1 VTSVLASVSVQ
12 LLLLSQNDP
21 SGPPSGLPK
30 STTTTVWILL
40 IVAALFVAV
49 VLPRLRRGRSGPQET
64 LGSFGAS
71 AGGAREELERLLT
84 EIQDLSREHIARLDT
99 KIRMLN
105 QLLLEC
111 DQKKRDLEDLLGK
124 AGGAASPAAGPA
136 APAAHPS
143 SSRPLNPLHSQV
155 YSLQDS
161 GKEILDI
168 CAATGLEKGEV
179 ELILGLRQ
187 MPPAKT

>member
-1 VTSVLASVSVQ
+1 MHFTLVPQTDPQPRPQQPMVGVLWVFLV
-12 LLLLSQNDP
+12 
-21 SGPPSGLPK
+21 
-30 STTTTVWILL
+30 
-40 IVAALFVAV
+40 VAALFVAV
-49 VLPRLRRGRSGPQET
+49 VLPRLRRRRDEPRET
-64 LGSFGAS
+64 LGTFGPA

-111 DQKKRDLEDLLGK
+111 DQKQRTLEALLGK
-124 AGGAASPAAGPA
+124 APAADAAAKPA
-136 APAAHPS
+136 SSARAP
-143 SSRPLNPLHSQV
+143 NPLHDQV

-161 GKEILDI
+161 GKEVLDI

-179 ELILGLRQ
+179 ELILGLRK
-187 MPPAKT
+187 MH

>member
-1 VTSVLASVSVQ
+1 MSPV
-12 LLLLSQNDP
+12 LLLLQAN
-21 SGPPSGLPK
+21 PPPPDARGASA
-30 STTTTVWILL
+30 TVWILL
-40 IVAALFVAV
+40 VVGALFVAV
-49 VLPRLRRGRSGPQET
+49 VLPRLRRRGNGPQET

-105 QLLLEC
+105 QLLLEV
-111 DQKKRDLEDLLGK
+111 DQKKRELEDLLAK
-124 AGGAASPAAGPA
+124 TGGAPAPGQLPPSPAK
-136 APAAHPS
+136 S
-143 SSRPLNPLHSQV
+143 QNPLHSQV

-179 ELILGLRQ
+179 ELILGLRR
-187 MPPAKT
+187 MEGPK

>member
-1 VTSVLASVSVQ
+1 MIASLLVQ
-12 LLLLSQNDP
+12 AADA
-21 SGPPSGLPK
+21 PPHAVPK
-30 STTTTVWILL
+30 SLTGVIWVVL

-49 VLPRLRRGRSGPQET
+49 VLPRLRRRRDGPQET
-64 LGSFGAS
+64 LGTFGAS

-111 DQKKRDLEDLLGK
+111 DQKKRELESLLGR
-124 AGGAASPAAGPA
+124 
-136 APAAHPS
+136 APAQAGAEKPAPV
-143 SSRPLNPLHSQV
+143 RAVNPLHDQV
-155 YSLQDS
+155 YTLKDS
-161 GKEILDI
+161 GKELLDI

-179 ELILGLRQ
+179 ELILGLRG
-187 MPPAKT
+187 MTKA

>member
-1 VTSVLASVSVQ
+1 
-12 LLLLSQNDP
+12 
-21 SGPPSGLPK
+21 
-30 STTTTVWILL
+30 
-40 IVAALFVAV
+40 VAALFVAV
-49 VLPRLRRGRSGPQET
+49 ILPRLRRRRDGPREV
-64 LGSFGAS
+64 LGSFGGS
-71 AGGAREELERLLT
+71 AGGPREELERLLT

-111 DQKKRDLEDLLGK
+111 DQKKRELEALLGK
-124 AGGAASPAAGPA
+124 TGAAAASGAPPAKNSARA
-136 APAAHPS
+136 S
-143 SSRPLNPLHSQV
+143 NPLHDQV

-179 ELILGLRQ
+179 ELILGLRK
-187 MPPAKT
+187 MH

>member
-1 VTSVLASVSVQ
+1 M
-12 LLLLSQNDP
+12 
-21 SGPPSGLPK
+21 
-30 STTTTVWILL
+30 LL
-40 IVAALFVAV
+40 IVVPQSEPAPQPPKPMVGVLWVFLVVAALFVAV
-49 VLPRLRRGRSGPQET
+49 VLPRLRRRRDEPRET
-64 LGSFGAS
+64 LGTFGPA

-111 DQKKRDLEDLLGK
+111 DQKKRELEELLGK
-124 AGGAASPAAGPA
+124 APSADPSPKP
-136 APAAHPS
+136 APAA
-143 SSRPLNPLHSQV
+143 RATNPLHDQV

-179 ELILGLRQ
+179 ELILGLRK
-187 MPPAKT
+187 MH

>member
-1 VTSVLASVSVQ
+1 MSAFIVGILAQSDAPSVM
-12 LLLLSQNDP
+12 
-21 SGPPSGLPK
+21 PK
-30 STTTTVWILL
+30 STSATVWIVLV
-40 IVAALFVAV
+40 IGALFVAV
-49 VLPRLRRGRSGPQET
+49 VLPRLRRRKEGAQET

-111 DQKKRDLEDLLGK
+111 DQKKRELEDVLTR
-124 AGGAASPAAGPA
+124 AGGAAPA
-136 APAAHPS
+136 APPPAAA
-143 SSRPLNPLHSQV
+143 SSRPTNPLHSQV
-155 YSLQDS
+155 YTLQDS
-161 GKEILDI
+161 GKELLDI

-187 MPPAKT
+187 MPPNKN

>member
-1 VTSVLASVSVQ
+1 VNGTLAEVLAGSLCQS
-12 LLLLSQNDP
+12 DAP
-21 SGPPSGLPK
+21 AGLPK
-30 STTTTVWILL
+30 STTATVWIVL
-40 IVAALFVAV
+40 IIAALFVAV
-49 VLPRLRRGRSGPQET
+49 VLRRLGRRRDGPKET

-111 DQKKRDLEDLLGK
+111 DQKKRELEDVLAR
-124 AGGAASPAAGPA
+124 AGGPLPAAAGPA
-136 APAAHPS
+136 AP
-143 SSRPLNPLHSQV
+143 SRPPNPLQSQV
-155 YSLQDS
+155 YTLQDS

-187 MPPAKT
+187 MPPDKN

>member
-1 VTSVLASVSVQ
+1 MLLSVL
-12 LLLLSQNDP
+12 LLFQAD
-21 SGPPSGLPK
+21 PPSSAIKGPTAVLW
-30 STTTTVWILL
+30 VVL
-40 IVAALFVAV
+40 IVGALFVAV
-49 VLPRLRRGRSGPQET
+49 VLPRLRRRGGGAQET

-105 QLLLEC
+105 QLLLEV
-111 DQKKRDLEDLLGK
+111 DQKKRELEDVL
-124 AGGAASPAAGPA
+124 ARSGGAPAPGQLTPSPAKPQ
-136 APAAHPS
+136 
-143 SSRPLNPLHSQV
+143 NPLHTQV
-155 YSLQDS
+155 YTLQDS

-179 ELILGLRQ
+179 ELILGLRR
-187 MPPAKT
+187 MEGPK

>member
-1 VTSVLASVSVQ
+1 FLCQSEA
-12 LLLLSQNDP
+12 
-21 SGPPSGLPK
+21 PPGLPK
-30 STTTTVWILL
+30 SPATTVWIVLV
-40 IVAALFVAV
+40 VAALFVLV
-49 VLPRLRRGRSGPQET
+49 VLPRLRRRKDGPRET

-111 DQKKRDLEDLLGK
+111 DQKKRELEDVLAK
-124 AGGAASPAAGPA
+124 AGGTLPSAVGPT
-136 APAAHPS
+136 PP
-143 SSRPLNPLHSQV
+143 SRPPNPLHSQV
-155 YSLQDS
+155 YTLQDS

-187 MPPAKT
+187 MPPDKN

>member
-1 VTSVLASVSVQ
+1 VTGALADVWAGFLCQS
-12 LLLLSQNDP
+12 DP
-21 SGPPSGLPK
+21 PAGSPK
-30 STTTTVWILL
+30 STTAIFWVVL
-40 IVAALFVAV
+40 IVAALFVMF
-49 VLPRLRRGRSGPQET
+49 VLPRLRRRKDGPRET

-111 DQKKRDLEDLLGK
+111 DQKKRELEDLLAK
-124 AGGAASPAAGPA
+124 SGGAAPGPA
-136 APAAHPS
+136 TSAAP
-143 SSRPLNPLHSQV
+143 SRPANPLHSQV
-155 YSLQDS
+155 YTLQDS
-161 GKEILDI
+161 GKELLDI

-179 ELILGLRQ
+179 ELILGLRR
-187 MPPAKT
+187 MPPSKD

>member
-1 VTSVLASVSVQ
+1 MTHFALVLQNDAPPPTAKPVVSVF
-12 LLLLSQNDP
+12 
-21 SGPPSGLPK
+21 
-30 STTTTVWILL
+30 WIVLV
-40 IVAALFVAV
+40 IAALFVAV
-49 VLPRLRRGRSGPQET
+49 ILPRLRRRRDGPQEL
-64 LGSFGAS
+64 LGSFGGS
-71 AGGAREELERLLT
+71 AGGPREELERLLT

-111 DQKKRDLEDLLGK
+111 DQKKRELEELLAR
-124 AGGAASPAAGPA
+124 AGAPPAPPPADPA
-136 APAAHPS
+136 APPA
-143 SSRPLNPLHSQV
+143 RPPNPLHTQV

-179 ELILGLRQ
+179 ELILGLRK
-187 MPPAKT
+187 MPRDKH

>member
-1 VTSVLASVSVQ
+1 LIH
-12 LLLLSQNDP
+12 LLLVLQTDAASP
-21 SGPPSGLPK
+21 SSKPGVNVLW
-30 STTTTVWILL
+30 VVLV
-40 IVAALFVAV
+40 VAALFVAV
-49 VLPRLRRGRSGPQET
+49 ILPRLRRRRDGPQEL
-64 LGSFGAS
+64 LGSFGGS

-111 DQKKRDLEDLLGK
+111 DQKKRELEALLGK
-124 AGGAASPAAGPA
+124 TEAAAAPEPAAKNSARPA
-136 APAAHPS
+136 
-143 SSRPLNPLHSQV
+143 NPLHDQV

-179 ELILGLRQ
+179 ELILGLRK
-187 MPPAKT
+187 MH

>member
-1 VTSVLASVSVQ
+1 MHFILVPQADPPPPAPKPMVGVLWVA
-12 LLLLSQNDP
+12 LL
-21 SGPPSGLPK
+21 
-30 STTTTVWILL
+30 
-40 IVAALFVAV
+40 VAALFVAV
-49 VLPRLRRGRSGPQET
+49 VLPRLRRRRGEPRET
-64 LGSFGAS
+64 LGSFGSS

-111 DQKKRDLEDLLGK
+111 DQKKRELEALLGK
-124 AGGAASPAAGPA
+124 TGEAAEKSPSPR
-136 APAAHPS
+136 AP
-143 SSRPLNPLHSQV
+143 NPLHDQV

-161 GKEILDI
+161 GKEVLDI

-179 ELILGLRQ
+179 ELILGLRKMQ
-187 MPPAKT
+187 N

>member
-1 VTSVLASVSVQ
+1 LILLALVLQNDAAPSPPKPAVSVL
-12 LLLLSQNDP
+12 
-21 SGPPSGLPK
+21 
-30 STTTTVWILL
+30 WIVLVL
-40 IVAALFVAV
+40 VALFVAV
-49 VLPRLRRGRSGPQET
+49 ILPRLRRRRDGPQEL
-64 LGSFGAS
+64 LGSFGGS

-84 EIQDLSREHIARLDT
+84 EIQDLSREHIAKLDT

-111 DQKKRDLEDLLGK
+111 DQKKRELEALLGK
-124 AGGAASPAAGPA
+124 TGSGAAEPAAKNPA
-136 APAAHPS
+136 P
-143 SSRPLNPLHSQV
+143 RTTNPLHDQV

-179 ELILGLRQ
+179 ELILGLRK
-187 MPPAKT
+187 MH

>member
-1 VTSVLASVSVQ
+1 MMSACIVGILAQ
-12 LLLLSQNDP
+12 AEA
-21 SGPPSGLPK
+21 PSGLSK
-30 STTTTVWILL
+30 STSATVWIVL
-40 IVAALFVAV
+40 IISALFVAV
-49 VLPRLRRGRSGPQET
+49 VLPRLRRRKDGAQET

-111 DQKKRDLEDLLGK
+111 DQKKRELEDVLGR
-124 AGGAASPAAGPA
+124 AGGAAPAPL
-136 APAAHPS
+136 APTAPP
-143 SSRPLNPLHSQV
+143 SRPANPLHSQV
-155 YSLQDS
+155 YTLQDS
-161 GKEILDI
+161 GKELLDI

-179 ELILGLRQ
+179 ELILGLRE
-187 MPPAKT
+187 MPPNKA

>member
-1 VTSVLASVSVQ
+1 MLFSIAVQ
-12 LLLLSQNDP
+12 AP
-21 SGPPSGLPK
+21 PAPPSTSPTAGVVL
-30 STTTTVWILL
+30 VVLV
-40 IVAALFVAV
+40 VAALFIAV
-49 VLPRLRRGRSGPQET
+49 VLPRLRRRQDGPRET
-64 LGSFGAS
+64 LGSFGSA

-111 DQKKRDLEDLLGK
+111 DQKKRELEALLGK
-124 AGGAASPAAGPA
+124 AGI
-136 APAAHPS
+136 APAETPAPAK
-143 SSRPLNPLHSQV
+143 PANPLHDQV

-179 ELILGLRQ
+179 ELILGLRK
-187 MPPAKT
+187 MH

>member
-1 VTSVLASVSVQ
+1 LIHPLLVL
-12 LLLLSQNDP
+12 QNDAASP
-21 SGPPSGLPK
+21 TSKPGVGVL
-30 STTTTVWILL
+30 WIVLVL
-40 IVAALFVAV
+40 VAVFVAV
-49 VLPRLRRGRSGPQET
+49 ILPRLRRRRDGPQEL
-64 LGSFGAS
+64 LGSFGGS

-111 DQKKRDLEDLLGK
+111 DQKKRELETLLGK
-124 AGGAASPAAGPA
+124 AGGATTEPAAKNSA
-136 APAAHPS
+136 ARAS
-143 SSRPLNPLHSQV
+143 NPLHDQV

-179 ELILGLRQ
+179 ELILGLRK
-187 MPPAKT
+187 MN

>member
-1 VTSVLASVSVQ
+1 MIHVALVLQNSAPPAPPNPGVSVLWIVLV
-12 LLLLSQNDP
+12 LL
-21 SGPPSGLPK
+21 
-30 STTTTVWILL
+30 
-40 IVAALFVAV
+40 ALFVAV
-49 VLPRLRRGRSGPQET
+49 ILPRLRRRRDGPQEL
-64 LGSFGAS
+64 LGSFGGS
-71 AGGAREELERLLT
+71 AGGPRGELERLLT

-111 DQKKRDLEDLLGK
+111 DQKKKELEALLGK
-124 AGGAASPAAGPA
+124 APGAAPE
-136 APAAHPS
+136 APAKNSTRAS
-143 SSRPLNPLHSQV
+143 NPLHDQV

-179 ELILGLRQ
+179 ELILGLRK
-187 MPPAKT
+187 MH

>member
-1 VTSVLASVSVQ
+1 MAFVDVLIAQ
-12 LLLLSQNDP
+12 ADP
-21 SGPPSGLPK
+21 AQGLPR
-30 STTTTVWILL
+30 STGPTLWIVL
-40 IVAALFVAV
+40 VVVALFVAV
-49 VLPRLRRGRSGPQET
+49 ILPRLRRRRDGPEAT

-105 QLLLEC
+105 QLLLEV
-111 DQKKRDLEDLLGK
+111 DQKKRELEDLLERT
-124 AGGAASPAAGPA
+124 GGAAPAGTLPPGPPKA
-136 APAAHPS
+136 S
-143 SSRPLNPLHSQV
+143 NPLHSQV
-155 YSLQDS
+155 YTLQDS

-187 MPPAKT
+187 MPKSKN

>member
-1 VTSVLASVSVQ
+1 LIH
-12 LLLLSQNDP
+12 LLLVLQNDAA
-21 SGPPSGLPK
+21 PPPAKPAVGVLWL
-30 STTTTVWILL
+30 VLVL
-40 IVAALFVAV
+40 AALFVAII
-49 VLPRLRRGRSGPQET
+49 LPRLRRRRDGPQEL
-64 LGSFGAS
+64 LGSFGGS
-71 AGGAREELERLLT
+71 AGGPREELERLLT

-111 DQKKRDLEDLLGK
+111 DQKKRELEALLGK
-124 AGGAASPAAGPA
+124 VGPIDPTPGRSASAEPTAKNSARA
-136 APAAHPS
+136 S
-143 SSRPLNPLHSQV
+143 NPLHDQV

-179 ELILGLRQ
+179 ELILGLRK
-187 MPPAKT
+187 MH